1 MQKLTLT
8 VLAGLCTTLLYAA
21 PSIEKKEEKFDRKG
35 TPVLVTRHTVNL
47 GNGKINYHTVTNP
60 NDNKPVQQ
68 EWGGFQI
75 RHRIL
80 EEPQYS
86 RKLES
91 RQFPCRDRQ
100 GRQNTAGPESRGK
113 N

>member
-68 EWGGFQI
+68 EWGDFRFGI
-75 RHRIL
+75 EYWRN
-80 EEPQYS
+80 PNT
-86 RKLES
+86 
-91 RQFPCRDRQ
+91 CRDRQ

>member
-47 GNGKINYHTVTNP
+47 GNGKINYHTVTIPMTTSRFSRN
-60 NDNKPVQQ
+60 
-68 EWGGFQI
+68 GGI
-75 RHRIL
+75 SDSASNIGGTPIL
-80 EEPQYS
+80 PE
-86 RKLES
+86 
-91 RQFPCRDRQ
+91 
-100 GRQNTAGPESRGK
+100 AGVPSISLP
-113 N
+113 

>member
-47 GNGKINYHTVTNP
+47 GNGKSITTPLPIPMTTSRFSRN
-60 NDNKPVQQ
+60 
-68 EWGGFQI
+68 GGI
-75 RHRIL
+75 SDSASNIGGTPIL
-80 EEPQYS
+80 PE
-86 RKLES
+86 
-91 RQFPCRDRQ
+91 
-100 GRQNTAGPESRGK
+100 AGVPSISLP
-113 N
+113 

>member
-60 NDNKPVQQ
+60 
-68 EWGGFQI
+68 
-75 RHRIL
+75 
-80 EEPQYS
+80 QYS